1 MGEQLQKWIDAN
13 SATLQALAG
22 PGQGIPPS
30 AMPGA
35 APPQAPA
42 FPPGDSVRGVEGPFP
57 PEAFAAQPATAGGFP
72 APQAPQG
79 SVRGAEGPFPPE
91 AFGPAADPQAPQAS
105 VRGVEGPFPPEA
117 FGAPQAAPVDVA
129 GPQPGQAPPAA
140 APKPKPKDGAMGF
153 DQVMKDAD
161 PKQIDDA
168 IKVMEE
174 ASGKS
179 IEELYTEQ
187 SGAPPPKG
195 MGKRK
200 LGQAL
205 FEFGLNLM
213 AAPAGLS
220 DVETIGRA
228 GQATIAGRRQ
238 REEKEEAKQVAA
250 DERRA
255 LAEERRMG
263 RMDKQFDRSAVL
275 KRLEIEQQRLQHL
288 LDKPIGP
295 FKDYI
300 GEDGYLYSRDQAT
313 NEARQVL
320 HKGKPFKPNEAFMK
334 SAEKR
339 LEWEIKY
346 NGYLSVHGS
355 DSQGRPITGAAM
367 RKIQDDALGYA
378 NSTRQMDET
387 QARMKA
393 HDKAAE
399 LLKEDDD
406 YFDATPEE
414 KRRMLD
420 QRTRDIADFY
430 MLRTDTMTGNKPDPS
445 KLTEGVATPLKDPDT
460 GVMEYWTLDAE
471 GKAKQ
476 VQPGQILQ
484 Q

>member
-1 MGEQLQKWIDAN
+1 
-13 SATLQALAG
+13 
-22 PGQGIPPS
+22 
-30 AMPGA
+30 MPMM
-35 APPQAPA
+35 Q
-42 FPPGDSVRGVEGPFP
+42 
-57 PEAFAAQPATAGGFP
+57 
-72 APQAPQG
+72 
-79 SVRGAEGPFPPE
+79 
-91 AFGPAADPQAPQAS
+91 
-105 VRGVEGPFPPEA
+105 
-117 FGAPQAAPVDVA
+117 PQAAPVDIG
-129 GPQPGQAPPAA
+129 GPKPGAPPPAA
-140 APKPKPKDGAMGF
+140 APKPKPKDGGMGF

-168 IKVMEE
+168 IKVMET

-213 AAPAGLS
+213 SAPAGLS

-238 REEKEEAKQVAA
+238 REEKAEAKQVAA

-255 LAEERRMG
+255 AAEERRMG
-263 RMDKQFDRSAVL
+263 RLDKRFDRAATL
-275 KRLEIEQQRLQHL
+275 KRLEIEQQRLQHV
-288 LDKPIGP
+288 LDTPVGP

-300 GEDGYLYSRDQAT
+300 GEDGFLYSRDAAT
-313 NEARQVL
+313 GEARQVL
-320 HKGKPFKPNEAFMK
+320 HKGKPFKPDEKWMK
-334 SAEKR
+334 TTEKR
-339 LEWEIKY
+339 LEWEIKK
-346 NGYLSVHGS
+346 NGYMAVHGV
-355 DSQGRPITGAAM
+355 DSQGKPLAGAAL
-367 RKIQDDALGYA
+367 RKVEDDALGYA

-399 LLKEDDD
+399 GLKEDDA
-406 YFDATPEE
+406 YFDATPDEQA
-414 KRRMLD
+414 RMLNE
-420 QRTRDIADFY
+420 RTNAIADFY
-430 MLRTDTMTGNKPDPS
+430 MLRTDTLMANKPDPS

-471 GKAKQ
+471 GNVKQ
-476 VQPGQILQ
+476 VQQQQILQ
-484 Q
+484 NK